1 MHSMLVLLLWT
12 IGISTTVLLASVSS
26 SHAGEAADL
35 AKRFEARPV
44 TIMVGFAPGGGYDV
58 VARLVARFSGK
69 HLPGN
74 PKIMVQNMPG
84 GGGLRGLQ
92 ATMKAKPDGL
102 TIGVLHPRF
111 VQRQLAGIKVPDFDV
126 RTVRVIGS
134 PSYVRVSRLWCANPR
149 IATSWAEAQ
158 KLGRPLTSG
167 ATAAGA
173 SFGLGPQFVEA
184 LGGPVKMVY
193 GYGGTSE
200 IMAAFDRGELDATD
214 RCTDEHVPR
223 LFPEWVKRRKMLA
236 PLFWWEAEA
245 SKDWLGQL
253 GVSKVPHL
261 FDVFKPTEE
270 QRKTFDVAIE
280 FATMSRIFIMP
291 TGVPADMYNAWRK
304 AFEATTRDPAF
315 LEAAKVAGLEVGLGT
330 AEDFTRTIK
339 AYDSLSP
346 GGRKLLIDLV
356 GEG

>member
-1 MHSMLVLLLWT
+1 MNRKLRFFLWAF
-12 IGISTTVLLASVSS
+12 GLPTTLLLASTEPTQ
-26 SHAGEAADL
+26 AQQAADL
-35 AKRFEARPV
+35 AKKFEARPV

-58 VARLVARFSGK
+58 VARLVARYAGK
-69 HLPGN
+69 HLPGS
-74 PKIMVQNMPG
+74 PKIIVQNMPG

-102 TIGVLHPRF
+102 TIGLLHPRF

-126 RTVRVIGS
+126 RTARVLGS
-134 PSYVRVSRLWCANPR
+134 PTALRVPRVWCANR
-149 IATSWAEAQ
+149 NIATSWAEVE
-158 KLGRPLTSG
+158 KLGRPLTNG

-173 SFGLGPQFVEA
+173 SFGLGPQFVEV

-200 IMAAFDRGELDATD
+200 IMAAFDRGELDSTD

-223 LFPEWVKRRKMLA
+223 LFPEWVKKKVLA
-236 PLFWWEAEA
+236 PIFWWEAEA

-261 FDVFKPTEE
+261 FDVFKANEQ

-280 FATMSRIFIMP
+280 FATMSRIFVMP
-291 TGVPADMYNAWRK
+291 PRVPDDMYVAWRK
-304 AFEATTRDPAF
+304 AFEATTRDREF
-315 LEAAKVAGLEVGLGT
+315 LEGAKVAGLEVGLGT

-339 AYDSLSP
+339 AFDALSP
-346 GGRKLLIDLV
+346 AGRKLLVDLV